1 MVGER
6 KEMDVKTERLL
17 MRLVVVVLKT
27 ETSSQESVIN
37 GGVCHEV
44 RADEN
49 TRDSTYCV

>member
-1 MVGER
+1 M
-6 KEMDVKTERLL
+6 EMKTERLL
-17 MRLVVVVLKT
+17 MRLVVVVLRMK
-27 ETSSQESVIN
+27 TSSQESVIN